1 MSNHPH
7 FAAAEQI
14 LIRDA
19 QGEYQPASADQILD
33 AARRVMEQLVQ
44 RGTQMS
50 SPTAVRDY
58 LTVKL
63 AAYEH
68 EMFAVL
74 FLDNQHRLIEYVEM
88 FRGSIDSASVHPRE
102 VVKEALARNAAAV
115 ILSHNHPSGWVEPSE
130 ADKHITNRLR
140 DALSLVDIRVL
151 DHVVVAGA
159 KTVSFAERGLV

>member
-7 FAAAEQI
+7 FPAAEEI

-19 QGEYQPASADQILD
+19 RGDYQPASASQILD
-33 AARRVMEQLVQ
+33 AARRIMDQLVQ
-44 RGTQMS
+44 RGAEMS
-50 SPTAVRDY
+50 SPTTVRDY

-63 AAYEH
+63 AGYEH

-74 FLDNQHRLIEYVEM
+74 FLDNQHRLIEYVEL

-115 ILSHNHPSGWVEPSE
+115 ILSHNHPSGWVEPSA
-130 ADKHITNRLR
+130 ADKHITHRLK

-151 DHVVVAGA
+151 DHVVVAGDRA
-159 KTVSFAERGLV
+159 VSFAERGLL

>member
-1 MSNHPH
+1 MANHPH
-7 FAAAEQI
+7 FSAAEQI
-14 LIRDA
+14 LVRDA

-115 ILSHNHPSGWVEPSE
+115 ILSHNHPSGWVEPRE
-130 ADKHITNRLR
+130 ADKHLTNRLR

-159 KTVSFAERGLV
+159 RAVSFAERGLL

>member
-1 MSNHPH
+1 
-7 FAAAEQI
+7 
-14 LIRDA
+14 
-19 QGEYQPASADQILD
+19 
-33 AARRVMEQLVQ
+33 MEQLVQ

-115 ILSHNHPSGWVEPSE
+115 IL
-130 ADKHITNRLR
+130 AQ
-140 DALSLVDIRVL
+140 
-151 DHVVVAGA
+151 
-159 KTVSFAERGLV
+159 

>member
-1 MSNHPH
+1 MSSHPH
-7 FAAAEQI
+7 FSAAEQI
-14 LIRDA
+14 LVRDA

-44 RGTQMS
+44 RGTEMN
-50 SPTAVRDY
+50 SPSVVRDY

-74 FLDNQHRLIEYVEM
+74 FLDNQHRLIEFVEM
-88 FRGSIDSASVHPRE
+88 FRGSIDSASVYPRE

-130 ADKHITNRLR
+130 ADKRITNRLKE
-140 DALSLVDIRVL
+140 ALSLVDVRVL
-151 DHVVVAGA
+151 DHLVVAGA
-159 KTVSFAERGLV
+159 RAVSFAERGLL